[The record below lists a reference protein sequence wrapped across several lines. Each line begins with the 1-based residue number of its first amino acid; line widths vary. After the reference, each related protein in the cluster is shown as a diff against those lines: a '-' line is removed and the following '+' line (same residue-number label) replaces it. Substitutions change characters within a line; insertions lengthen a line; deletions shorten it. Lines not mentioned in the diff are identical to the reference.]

1 MDSPQQN
8 AISEPEV
15 IGGFPESPA
24 PDTANDEAPSAP
36 RTPRVKAWILGGLG
50 GVVAASVVWGSVL
63 YALGLPGAPDTV
75 DYRIADQ
82 LCDKALL
89 PGLST
94 RFAKG
99 TDWTSSVT
107 KHTAMDTADCFG
119 GLQASGKDLHRAR
132 LKLSVV
138 LHKQTDLTAEF
149 EATRAGTRKR
159 FAAGGGEGKTDV
171 HRVPGLADHAYL
183 VTNELGD
190 GFHWM
195 QLNVLDGGAEF
206 TLELTVMARG
216 DVSAPPTPKELEPLL
231 IKDMKDVMSS
241 LSESG

>member
-24 PDTANDEAPSAP
+24 PDTADDEAPSVP

-50 GVVAASVVWGSVL
+50 GVVAASVVWGSGL
-63 YALGLPGAPDTV
+63 YALGLPGTPDTV
-75 DYRIADQ
+75 DYRVADQ

-94 RFAKG
+94 RFAKD

-107 KHTAMDTADCFG
+107 RHTAMDTADCFG
-119 GLQASGKDLHRAR
+119 ELQASGKGLHRGR
-132 LKLSVV
+132 LQLSVV

-149 EATRAGTRKR
+149 EAMRAGTRKR
-159 FAAGGGEGKTDV
+159 FAAGGGGGKSDV

-183 VTNELGD
+183 VTNEFGS
-190 GFHWM
+190 GSHWM

-206 TLELTVMARG
+206 TLALTTMARG
-216 DVSAPPTPKELEPLL
+216 DVSPPPTPKELEPLL
-231 IKDMKDVMSS
+231 IEDMKDVMSS
-241 LSESG
+241 LSASG